1 MAMRVLKVRLLAGLL
16 CLVAG
21 LLPAHANGEAAMQ
34 STVLITG
41 SNRGIGLEFAR
52 QYAARGWRVI
62 ATCRSPERA
71 TELEAIAKA
80 RPNLVVEQLD
90 IADAASV
97 AALAER
103 LADESIDVLLNNAAL
118 LGDPDL
124 QQFPELDFELFARIL
139 NVNTLGTT
147 QVTAAFLPQVSRSA
161 QKKIV
166 ILGSAAGSIGQVSAA
181 PNSYLPYRAS
191 KAGLHL
197 IAKNLG
203 LHLAGEGVRVA
214 LINPGVV
221 DTRGVLDI
229 GPNDPVPK
237 EFRDIMPLVRQGIIE
252 LQRPADAVADM
263 MARIDALSD
272 EDVARFLNADGQ
284 ELPW

>member
-1 MAMRVLKVRLLAGLL
+1 MRNLIIRLLAGAL
-16 CLVAG
+16 CLLAG
-21 LLPAHANGEAAMQ
+21 CLPAHAQGGVNMQ

-52 QYAARGWRVI
+52 QYAQRGWRVI
-62 ATCRSPERA
+62 ATCRTPDRA
-71 TELEAIAKA
+71 SELQAIAEA
-80 RPNLVVEQLD
+80 HSNLVIEQLD
-90 IADAASV
+90 IADASSV
-97 AALAER
+97 AVLSGK
-103 LADESIDVLLNNAAL
+103 LVDESIDVLLNNAAL

-124 QQFPELDFELFARIL
+124 QKFPELDFELFARIM

-147 QVTAAFLPQVSRSA
+147 QVSAAFLPQVARSE

-203 LHLAGEGVRVA
+203 LHLAGQGIRVA

-229 GPNDPVPK
+229 GPDDPVPK

-252 LQRPADAVADM
+252 LQRPEDAVADM
-263 MARIDALSD
+263 LERIDTMTD
-272 EDVARFLNADGQ
+272 DDVARFLNADGQ

>member
-1 MAMRVLKVRLLAGLL
+1 MRNLIIRLLAGAL
-16 CLVAG
+16 CLLAG
-21 LLPAHANGEAAMQ
+21 CLPAHAQGGVNMQ

-52 QYAARGWRVI
+52 QYAQRGWRVI
-62 ATCRSPERA
+62 ATCRTPDRA
-71 TELEAIAKA
+71 SELQAIAEA
-80 RPNLVVEQLD
+80 HSNLVIEQLD
-90 IADAASV
+90 IADASSV
-97 AALAER
+97 AALSGK
-103 LADESIDVLLNNAAL
+103 LVDESIDVLLNNAAL

-124 QQFPELDFELFARIL
+124 QKFPELDFELFARIM

-147 QVTAAFLPQVSRSA
+147 QVSAAFLPQVARSE

-181 PNSYLPYRAS
+181 PTSYLPYRAS

-203 LHLAGEGVRVA
+203 LHLAGQGIRVA

-221 DTRGVLDI
+221 DTRGGLDI
-229 GPNDPVPK
+229 GPDDPVPK

-252 LQRPADAVADM
+252 LQRPEDAVADM
-263 MARIDALSD
+263 LERIDTMTD
-272 EDVARFLNADGQ
+272 DDVARFLTADGQ
-284 ELPW
+284 DLPW

>member
-1 MAMRVLKVRLLAGLL
+1 
-16 CLVAG
+16 
-21 LLPAHANGEAAMQ
+21 MQ

-52 QYAARGWRVI
+52 QYAQRGWRVI
-62 ATCRSPERA
+62 ATCRTPDRA
-71 TELEAIAKA
+71 SELQAIAEA
-80 RPNLVVEQLD
+80 HSNLVIEQLD
-90 IADAASV
+90 STDASSV
-97 AALAER
+97 AALSGK
-103 LADESIDVLLNNAAL
+103 LVDESIDVLLNNAAL

-124 QQFPELDFELFARIL
+124 QKFPELDFELFARIM

-147 QVTAAFLPQVSRSA
+147 QVSAAFLPQVARSE

-203 LHLAGEGVRVA
+203 LHLAGQGIRVA

-229 GPNDPVPK
+229 GPDDPVPK

-252 LQRPADAVADM
+252 LQRPEDAVADM
-263 MARIDALSD
+263 LERIDTMTD
-272 EDVARFLNADGQ
+272 DDVARFLNADGQ

>member
-1 MAMRVLKVRLLAGLL
+1 MRCFLFRLLAGLL
-16 CLVAG
+16 CLLAVW
-21 LLPAHANGEAAMQ
+21 LPAVAAAEADMQ

-52 QYAARGWRVI
+52 QYAERGWRVI
-62 ATCRSPERA
+62 ATCRSPGRA
-71 TELEAIAKA
+71 TELKAIADA
-80 RPNLVVEQLD
+80 HPNVAIESLD
-90 IADAASV
+90 IADADSIAS
-97 AALAER
+97 LTDK
-103 LADESIDVLLNNAAL
+103 LADVSIDVLLNNAAL

-124 QQFPELDFELFARIL
+124 QQFPQLDFALFERIL
-139 NVNTLGTT
+139 RVNTLGTT
-147 QVTAAFLPQVSRSA
+147 QVTAAFLPQVRRSE
-161 QKKIV
+161 QKKVV

-203 LHLAGEGVRVA
+203 LHLASEGIRVM

-221 DTRGVLDI
+221 DTRGVLDL
-229 GPNDPVPK
+229 GPDDPVPK
-237 EFRDIMPLVRQGIIE
+237 EFRDIMPLVRQGIIP
-252 LQRPADAVADM
+252 LQRPEDAVADM
-263 MARIDALSD
+263 LERIDALSD
-272 EDVARFLNADGQ
+272 ADVARFLNADGQ

>member
-1 MAMRVLKVRLLAGLL
+1 MLRKVIIRLLAGLC
-16 CLVAG
+16 CLVLG
-21 LLPAHANGEAAMQ
+21 VIPAQAEGEADMQ

-62 ATCRSPERA
+62 ATCRSPDKA
-71 TELEAIAKA
+71 SELQAIADA
-80 RPNLVVEQLD
+80 HPNLVIEQLD
-90 IADAASV
+90 IADSQSV
-97 AALAER
+97 AALSGK
-103 LADESIDVLLNNAAL
+103 LSDESIDVLLNNAAL

-124 QQFPELDFELFARIL
+124 QQLPNIDFELFARIL

-147 QVTAAFLPQVSRSA
+147 QVTAAFLPQVRRSK

-203 LHLAGEGVRVA
+203 LHLAGEGIRVA

-229 GPNDPVPK
+229 GPDDPVPK

-252 LQRPADAVADM
+252 LQRPADAVTDM
-263 MARIDALSD
+263 LERIDALSD
-272 EDVARFLNADGQ
+272 ADVARFLNADGQ